1 MQLSAHAFW
10 FLFGADDSSEKRKG
24 FGSLLDALSFA
35 MQNEAFRKQVESAR
49 VCFASF
55 GESRGA
61 VLPEFPLPLTNFG
74 RIESDQKLAQLYA
87 AADTLLLPSLEE
99 NLPNAMIELMCC
111 GTPVL
116 AFNTGGF
123 PDAVEDG
130 VTGKLLPTGDTRAF
144 GKAIV
149 ELSQQPDH
157 CAELARNC
165 RGEMAARYSLC
176 LQAECYAKLYLNAL
190 AKRKTFSWGRLECSG
205 RNFFASEY

>member
-1 MQLSAHAFW
+1 MGLAAVYLGNQSWTDYISDRDCLS
-10 FLFGADDSSEKRKG
+10 
-24 FGSLLDALSFA
+24 
-35 MQNEAFRKQVESAR
+35 
-49 VCFASF
+49 
-55 GESRGA
+55 
-61 VLPEFPLPLTNFG
+61 
-74 RIESDQKLAQLYA
+74 
-87 AADTLLLPSLEE
+87 
-99 NLPNAMIELMCC
+99 
-111 GTPVL
+111 
-116 AFNTGGF
+116 
-123 PDAVEDG
+123 
-130 VTGKLLPTGDTRAF
+130 AF

>member
-1 MQLSAHAFW
+1 LQLSAHAFW

-35 MQNEAFRKQVESAR
+35 MQNECIPQTSREGARMFRELWRISRRRPAGISPTVDELWAYR
-49 VCFASF
+49 VRS
-55 GESRGA
+55 
-61 VLPEFPLPLTNFG
+61 
-74 RIESDQKLAQLYA
+74 KLAQLYA

-99 NLPNAMIELMCC
+99 NLPNVMIESMCC

-123 PDAVEDG
+123 PDAVKDG
-130 VTGKLLPTGDTRAF
+130 VRGKLLPTGDTRAF

-176 LQAECYAKLYLNAL
+176 LQAEMLRETVSERP
-190 AKRKTFSWGRLECSG
+190 RKTKDLLMGPS
-205 RNFFASEY
+205 